1 MTDRV
6 TPDEFKAN
14 ASAAFQQIMDLIDRY
29 QRLDAAIVASNA
41 KTMIETSYGKYSV
54 AGAIALRN
62 RLNEGGIYDGEAAF
76 EKRLV
81 DIMEQQY
88 SSAVQAA
95 ETKNKNL
102 EIQASNMRLS
112 ILGRDGK
119 AKDEKP
125 LAVVDEYIR
134 QNTTEVIDPLEVQKE
149 AAKLNEKIDTLI
161 KELDT
166 QIKVSNATTTIAF

>member
-1 MTDRV
+1 
-6 TPDEFKAN
+6 
-14 ASAAFQQIMDLIDRY
+14 
-29 QRLDAAIVASNA
+29 
-41 KTMIETSYGKYSV
+41 
-54 AGAIALRN
+54 
-62 RLNEGGIYDGEAAF
+62 
-76 EKRLV
+76 
-81 DIMEQQY
+81 
-88 SSAVQAA
+88 
-95 ETKNKNL
+95 
-102 EIQASNMRLS
+102 MRLS

-166 QIKVSNATTTIAF
+166 QIKVSNATTTITF